1 MKNPTTIRL
10 KPSNPPG
17 PDNFVAGLNVA
28 VVVAGL
34 ETELDED
41 DDAVT
46 GTELEETGLDIT
58 LEEELST

>member
-1 MKNPTTIRL
+1 
-10 KPSNPPG
+10 
-17 PDNFVAGLNVA
+17 LNVA